1 MAYVQSGYI
10 QSGYFVGD
18 LPTIKELTGEL
29 DIVSSMSTSS
39 LRYRSIIGSL
49 NIASNLLV
57 SSITRYRSI
66 IGSLNVTSSL
76 SGQIRR
82 YRLLQGSLGII
93 SELTGTFRRYKLLQ
107 GSLDIISE
115 LSGQIRRYR
124 LLQGSLGII
133 SELTGTFRRYK
144 LLQGSLDIT
153 VVLVGFLKKTIAPIT
168 TGSWN
173 DIGKSLTRWNT
184 PDLDKI
190 NKVHNDPKLPIN
202 ADANALRRHI
212 YDLHAKYSKVINDLV
227 DQANENK

>member
-66 IGSLNVTSSL
+66 IGSLNVTSS
-76 SGQIRR
+76 
-82 YRLLQGSLGII
+82 
-93 SELTGTFRRYKLLQ
+93 
-107 GSLDIISE
+107 